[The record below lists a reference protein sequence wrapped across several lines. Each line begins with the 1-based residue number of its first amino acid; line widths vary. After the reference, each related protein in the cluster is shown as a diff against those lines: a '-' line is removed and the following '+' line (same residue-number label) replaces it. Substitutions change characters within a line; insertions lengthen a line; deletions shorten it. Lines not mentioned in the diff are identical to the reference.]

1 MAAANTTKV
10 TVNLP
15 DETVEAIKSIAQES
29 GTTVTEALRQ
39 VIENQ
44 RFLRDEAQ
52 NGNKV
57 LIQNTIDNSVRQVI
71 FNTPP
76 KTKVASR

>member
-1 MAAANTTKV
+1 MAAVNTTKV

-15 DETVEAIKSIAQES
+15 DDTVEAIKTIADQN

-57 LIQNTIDNSVRQVI
+57 LIQNVGDNSVRQVI

-76 KTKVASR
+76 KAKVAI

>member
-1 MAAANTTKV
+1 MADNTTKV

-15 DETVEAIKSIAQES
+15 DDTVEAIKSIAKEN

-52 NGNKV
+52 SGNKV
-57 LIQNTIDNSVRQVI
+57 LIQNTADNSVRQVL

-76 KTKVASR
+76 RTKVASS